1 MESHEQQKRNGIQ
14 SVVIQRMEQD
24 AEAPTDGGYFFL
36 WAARILDSGDSGL
49 RGFWTQGK
57 NETSVR
63 LGQGDHASV
72 NERKRTDGAIE
83 GSKID
88 SIAGR

>member
-14 SVVIQRMEQD
+14 SDVIQRMEQD

-49 RGFWTQGK
+49 RGKMRPQSALAKVTMLPSTSE
-57 NETSVR
+57 NEPTEPSR
-63 LGQGDHASV
+63 DP
-72 NERKRTDGAIE
+72 K
-83 GSKID
+83 
-88 SIAGR
+88 

>member
-14 SVVIQRMEQD
+14 SDVIQRMEQD

-49 RGFWTQGK
+49 RGFWTQGI
-57 NETSVR
+57 
-63 LGQGDHASV
+63 L
-72 NERKRTDGAIE
+72 
-83 GSKID
+83 D
-88 SIAGR
+88 SGEK